1 MKGAKNGRKD
11 PTKTTPASL
20 RIPGVVSKGRSAPA
34 GETGALPWGKKGQS
48 FQPTAFSRPVRKR
61 R

>member
-11 PTKTTPASL
+11 PTTTTPASL
-20 RIPGVVSKGRSAPA
+20 RLPGVVSKGRSAPA

-48 FQPTAFSRPVRKR
+48 FQPAVSFRPPTKSA
-61 R
+61 